1 MKRSFALAA
10 AVLFAL
16 AACGGKTKDSQ
27 VAVPVGITHTYTVPA
42 GTAARIARGEDPQF
56 FPSVLVVGLG
66 DTLAVENQD
75 TVAHTVGP
83 LAARPNETYKF
94 RFTKLGEF
102 QGPCTI
108 HPSQQT
114 KIIVAPSFVSVKLD
128 AVTGGSTTLGDLM
141 DGRPTLLV
149 VWATW
154 CQPCKKELP
163 LIQEFARAHPEVKV
177 VAVNLGD
184 EVSSVKSFLSNLEV
198 DLATVI
204 DSEGRLTSAAKVS
217 SVPSLA
223 ILGTNGEVVAR
234 HTGELAAHTLDDLLA
249 AAD

>member
-1 MKRSFALAA
+1 MKRLPFLV
-10 AVLFAL
+10 AVGLIL
-16 AACGGKTKDSQ
+16 SACGEGSSSSK
-27 VAVPVGITHTYTVPA
+27 VAEIPAGIVHTYTVPV

-56 FPSVLVVGLG
+56 FPAILVVGLG

-234 HTGELAAHTLDDLLA
+234 HMGELAAHTLDDLLA